1 MLKGVGRARVCY
13 RQHLQQA
20 SVQSPTCCNTSCGTI
35 QLVIR
40 TKSSAA
46 ALDSG
51 AKLRNAEYSSS
62 RPLLDT
68 TSRSPRERS
77 TKSGQAEI
85 KESQKP
91 SSLTYSLSHLPPDVL
106 HMINSLFAKK
116 SHTSMLKHIRSSPLS
131 EHFLDRTKAT
141 KLAEAMV
148 QTQSP
153 QRASRILLLAH
164 GHGCPLKQ
172 NAYECVAYRLAEA
185 KHWHL
190 IPPLVAVGKRQ
201 TGRTTVRLLNWR
213 TRAIIESTHYGR
225 LETVLDEFE
234 RENLKPNR
242 RTFHLLISGH
252 IRNHNLRLARESLKK
267 MQDAGISVDA
277 TTHSTVVSVYRSFG
291 PAAEV
296 QRHAFE
302 ALRNVSGRTSTITLN
317 SLMQIYM
324 DANDVHGIIRALSFF
339 HQGDTD
345 VTLSDEF
352 GRRFLPRG
360 RNGPFDDHPVASS
373 TLTQAAQASIMPDVA
388 TFTILINYMTRRH
401 DLSGVPLMLE
411 RMVAMGLRPDAAAAA
426 AIIRAYFSAGR
437 EHTAVHIIA
446 DMCRAHKVPSLLFR
460 PFDLTFDRVDQ
471 FSFRFS
477 DIPLTTE
484 IFNALMRSA
493 LNSHSLK
500 GARTVLRIM
509 RACNVKP
516 DTKTIE
522 IFMNH
527 LAYAK
532 RARPRDL
539 IRVLKNLS
547 SATVP
552 PSLNHI
558 HIIMKSV
565 LRREKFL
572 LHGSGWNAAAA
583 KFSPRRQD
591 LSRYPEGR
599 ISGTATSFDPTA
611 GIELPRK
618 LSYRALIRPIVQ
630 SLTIRGIK
638 SNKATIA
645 LRLRH
650 EAVNKSNLTT
660 ANQVFQQMLARGM
673 HPTAYHFTA
682 LMEGHALSGDLRSAE
697 NVMGSAL
704 DAGIPPNIV
713 MFTILIVGHA
723 RLGHPDRAMR
733 TFQGMVTAGIRPDV
747 PVVDAIASA
756 YFAVGAYRI
765 AKRVLLNLW
774 PYVQAPPEGMQMAS
788 LKQLAMVFRAPHAK
802 RDPSNTP
809 KRLNKSEQ
817 RVLRWKINR
826 LITSWKRVGSPLSER
841 KRSILLENIQ
851 KRKRKTTGAWRT

>member
-1 MLKGVGRARVCY
+1 MLKGVGRVCY

-20 SVQSPTCCNTSCGTI
+20 SPTCYNINSRSI
-35 QLVIR
+35 QPAIR
-40 TKSSAA
+40 AKSLAA

-51 AKLRNAEYSSS
+51 PKHHNAEDGSS
-62 RPLLDT
+62 RPLLDP
-68 TSRSPRERS
+68 TSSSPREHSR
-77 TKSGQAEI
+77 KCGQAET

-91 SSLTYSLSHLPPDVL
+91 SSLSYPLSHLPPDVV
-106 HMINSLFAKK
+106 HMIDSLFAKK
-116 SHTSMLKHIRSSPLS
+116 SQTSMLKYLRSSPLS

-148 QTQSP
+148 QTRSP

-164 GHGCPLKQ
+164 EHGCPLKQ
-172 NAYECVAYRLAEA
+172 NAFESVAYQLAEA

-190 IPPLVAVGKRQ
+190 IPPLVALGKRQ
-201 TGRTTVRLLNWR
+201 SGRTTVRLLNWR

-234 RENLKPNR
+234 HENLKPNR

-252 IRNHNLRLARESLKK
+252 IRNHNLRLAREYLKK

-277 TTHSTVVSVYRSFG
+277 TTHSIVVSVYRSLG

-296 QRHAFE
+296 QHQAFE
-302 ALRNVSGRTSTITLN
+302 ALRDVSGRTSTITLN

-324 DANDVHGIIRALSFF
+324 DANDVPGIIRTLSFF
-339 HQGDTD
+339 QQGDAD
-345 VTLSDEF
+345 ITLSDEF
-352 GRRFLPRG
+352 GRRFPPRG
-360 RNGPFDDHPVASS
+360 RNGSFNDHTVASS
-373 TLTQAAQASIMPDVA
+373 PLTHVAQASIMPDVA
-388 TFTILINYMTRRH
+388 TFTILINYMARRH
-401 DLSGVPLMLE
+401 DLSGVSLMLE

-426 AIIRAYFSAGR
+426 AIIRAHFSAGR
-437 EHTAVHIIA
+437 EHTAVRIIA
-446 DMCRAHKVPSLLFR
+446 DMCRAHEVPSSLFHS
-460 PFDLTFDRVDQ
+460 FGLTFDRVDQ
-471 FSFRFS
+471 LSFRFG

-484 IFNALMRSA
+484 IFNALMKSA
-493 LNSHSLK
+493 LNTHSLK

-509 RACNVKP
+509 RACNVNP

-558 HIIMKSV
+558 HIIMRSV

-572 LHGSGWNAAAA
+572 LHGSGWNVAAA

-599 ISGTATSFDPTA
+599 ISGTAASFDPTA

-630 SLTIRGIK
+630 SLTSRGIK

-660 ANQVFQQMLARGM
+660 ANHVFQEMLIRGM
-673 HPTAYHFTA
+673 HPTADHFTA

-697 NVMGSAL
+697 SVMDSAL
-704 DAGIPPNIV
+704 DAGIPPNVV

-733 TFQGMVTAGIRPDV
+733 TFQGMVSAGIRPDV

-765 AKRVLLNLW
+765 AKQVLLSLW
-774 PYVQAPPEGMQMAS
+774 PYVQAPLESMQTAS
-788 LKQLAMVFRAPHAK
+788 LKQLAVVFRARHAK
-802 RDPSNTP
+802 RDPSNAP

-817 RVLRWKINR
+817 RVLRWKIIR
-826 LITSWKRVGSPLSER
+826 LIAYWKRAGNPLSER
-841 KRSILLENIQ
+841 KGSILLKNIRQ
-851 KRKRKTTGAWRT
+851 RKRKTTGVRRT